1 MKNKRTP
8 MFLAIVCLVG
18 FTQTAVSEDTPV
30 PRPEQPGNL
39 SVWITGDPDDA
50 VVDLSNGPALLLMG
64 GSSEVDAAFRDQA
77 FPILP
82 GGDIVVI
89 RASGSDGYN
98 NYLYS
103 QLTTGPNQPNSVETI
118 RFARRNQSNSDY
130 VEWVLN
136 TAEMIWMAG
145 GDQSRY
151 VNYWYGTRVQTA
163 MQAAWDR
170 GAVIGG
176 TSAGLAVLGG
186 VVYDPDGVSAAQS
199 DTVLQDPYDSS
210 IQFSGPFIDIPWME
224 GIITD
229 SHFAERDRMGRTL
242 TFMARLAADGVVEA
256 PRAIAIDE
264 RTSLFIDK
272 DGLGTVLGQGA
283 VYFMVEAPNVT
294 RTVVAGTPLEYGPIR
309 RWRLEAGDTINF
321 TTGRISVQPMIIN
334 VDANESWPYSVD
346 DPYARVEGSTESVW
360 TLY

>member
-1 MKNKRTP
+1 MLVSWSAA
-8 MFLAIVCLVG
+8 LAFG
-18 FTQTAVSEDTPV
+18 
-30 PRPEQPGNL
+30 PRPEQPDNL
-39 SVWITGDPDDA
+39 SVWLTGNPEDA

-64 GSSEVDAAFRDQA
+64 GSSEVNSAFRNQA

-82 GGDIVVI
+82 GGDIVVL

-103 QLTTGPNQPNSVETI
+103 GLTTGPNQPNSVETI
-118 RFARRNQSNSDY
+118 RFGNRNQANTDY
-130 VEWVLN
+130 VEWVIN
-136 TAEMIWMAG
+136 TAEMIWLAG

-151 VNYWYGTRVQTA
+151 VNYWYGTRVQTS
-163 MQAAWDR
+163 MQAAWER

-186 VVYDPDGVSAAQS
+186 VVYDPDGVSSAQS
-199 DTVLQDPYDSS
+199 DTVLQNPYHSS
-210 IQFSGPFIDIPWME
+210 IQFSGPFVETPWME
-224 GIITD
+224 GIVTD

-242 TFMARLAADGVVEA
+242 TFMARLAADGVVDS

-272 DGLGTVLGQGA
+272 DGLGMVLGQGA
-283 VYFMVEAPNVT
+283 VYYITEAPNVS
-294 RTVVAGTPLEYGPIR
+294 RTVNAGNPLVYGPVR
-309 RWRLEAGDTINF
+309 RWRLEAGDTIDF
-321 TTGRISVQPMIIN
+321 AIGRISVPPMIIN
-334 VDANESWPYSVD
+334 VDANESWPYSVE
-346 DPYARVEGSTESVW
+346 DPYAPADGELVDTVW